1 MCIILYIRKLHI
13 ILQPF
18 LEKWKMA
25 AIWLQKIFN
34 SYSFQMNIFHL
45 PLRRKK
51 EIIID
56 FELFLYANLYTLQRR
71 FITKRVHQLAQETKT
86 YSPSPQTKK
95 LLQP

>member
-34 SYSFQMNIFHL
+34 SYSFQMNFFHL

-86 YSPSPQTKK
+86 YSSSPQTKK